1 MEDKTIDVGPKL
13 FDDVEQS
20 IQADSR
26 TVSMLVSHSGLSIA
40 MDFKGTVMRARL
52 PTTLSPAV

>member
-1 MEDKTIDVGPKL
+1 MIDVGPKL

-20 IQADSR
+20 IQADSM